1 MVNGSWQEMVVG
13 LIGFIIV
20 VAILI
25 GLVVLVGSS
34 IDWPAGDEPSD
45 PNAILHITQLSRG

>member
-1 MVNGSWQEMVVG
+1 MVNGSWQEMAVG

-25 GLVVLVGSS
+25 GLAVLVASS
-34 IDWPAGDEPSD
+34 IDRPAGDEPSD
-45 PNAILHITQLSRG
+45 PNTILHLIQLL

>member
-25 GLVVLVGSS
+25 GLTYLVVNA
-34 IDWPAGDEPSD
+34 IDWGQGDEPSD
-45 PNAILHITQLSRG
+45 PNTILHLIQLL